1 MATSPYIIDENIV
14 YTYLNFDY
22 PDQTYIMRA
31 STGPSDSVVGS
42 DWETIL
48 ILHGKHINLT
58 LEEIKIYIAFQ

>member
-1 MATSPYIIDENIV
+1 MVRSHYIIDENIV

-22 PDQTYIMRA
+22 PVQTYIMRA
-31 STGPSDSVVGS
+31 LINPSGSTVGS

-48 ILHGKHINLT
+48 ILQGKHTNLT